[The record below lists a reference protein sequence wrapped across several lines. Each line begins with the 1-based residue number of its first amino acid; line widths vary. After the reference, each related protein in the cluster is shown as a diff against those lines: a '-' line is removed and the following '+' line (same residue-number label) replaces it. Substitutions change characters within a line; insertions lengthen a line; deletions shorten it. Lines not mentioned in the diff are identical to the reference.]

1 MTCGHSRYKTKTGM
15 GKTLVAY
22 KKLRY
27 FPITP
32 RLQMLFMSYKI
43 WEWIFLPQRRTRAAL
58 ISNLGAAFLLWLAFF
73 PLSFGQFSG
82 SASRCDL
89 QRVVSSSFTA
99 GDDLFWFGWCCC
111 CSLFCSS
118 QSYFSSAAVS
128 LCLMPLLASSMLVV
142 TFIMLAIF
150 KDFALLDL
158 LEGCAPSLLVLCL
171 CMFNA
176 EVPLMPTL
184 M

>member
-1 MTCGHSRYKTKTGM
+1 MSISKIPWKFTDENIPSVFPFVFINF
-15 GKTLVAY
+15 LVV
-22 KKLRY
+22 
-27 FPITP
+27 
-32 RLQMLFMSYKI
+32 
-43 WEWIFLPQRRTRAAL
+43 
-58 ISNLGAAFLLWLAFF
+58 WLALF

-89 QRVVSSSFTA
+89 QMAVSSSFAA

-184 M
+184 MQHGPLFGICELVASQQ